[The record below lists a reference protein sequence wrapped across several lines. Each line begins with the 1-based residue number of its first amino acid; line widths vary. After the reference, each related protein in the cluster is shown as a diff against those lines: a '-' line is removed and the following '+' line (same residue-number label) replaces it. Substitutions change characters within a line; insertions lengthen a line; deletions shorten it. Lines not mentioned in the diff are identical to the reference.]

1 MPFDACRVFFAMFTT
16 IAEILRCQLIAID
29 LELCFG
35 IFVDVPGKSSNLFGG
50 LTFSRSRGSS
60 PPLFNVH
67 TPGLPENNLKE
78 ILSLLEN
85 PYSAE

>member
-1 MPFDACRVFFAMFTT
+1 MFTT

-60 PPLFNVH
+60 PPPYLMF
-67 TPGLPENNLKE
+67 TPLDSLKI
-78 ILSLLEN
+78 ILRRYFHYWRTPIVQSKLGFTEQ
-85 PYSAE
+85 